1 MTFGAWRPVPANLWA
16 MQAVVPPG
24 TNDTRAL
31 QPVVPIGGGT
41 PVAPT
46 TGGSAPVTFPVGVPM
61 PAGVPVQGGPP
72 PAPGSPPRPVT
83 PEGRFSP
90 LPAGVIPAGQPSQT
104 TPAAPTS
111 GPPSNPS
118 PSTPVSVQRPQPC
131 QLTLRLART
140 ELPPAGGEF
149 AVSAV
154 RDPANCP
161 APIAVSAPWLAT
173 VNPSELS
180 FVAEP
185 NATGSSRDT
194 LIVIGGR
201 QFYIRQSAAPQV
213 GLAAVPGRLVF
224 GIDQKGKTE
233 TKTLTAWAEQTP
245 GSFVAKPQH
254 PWLVITPKRGKEHR
268 QSYEIT
274 VRPDAALPPGRHDTQ
289 IELSTADA
297 PQRIL
302 TIPVVVEVTRPN

>member
-1 MTFGAWRPVPANLWA
+1 

-31 QPVVPIGGGT
+31 QPVIPIGGGA

-46 TGGSAPVTFPVGVPM
+46 TGSSAPVTFPVGVPM
-61 PAGVPVQGGPP
+61 PAGVPAQGGPP
-72 PAPGSPPRPVT
+72 PAPGSSPRPVT

-90 LPAGVIPAGQPSQT
+90 LPAGVVPAGQPAQGA
-104 TPAAPTS
+104 PAAPAP
-111 GPPSNPS
+111 GPAPSPS
-118 PSTPVSVQRPQPC
+118 PSTPVSVQKPQTC
-131 QLTLRLART
+131 QVTLRLART
-140 ELPPAGGEF
+140 ELPSAGGEF
-149 AVSAV
+149 TVSAV

-161 APIAVSAPWLAT
+161 ASIAVSAPWLAT
-173 VNPSELS
+173 LDPSELS

-201 QFYIRQSAAPQV
+201 QFYVRQSAPPQV

-224 GIDQKGKTE
+224 GINRKGE
-233 TKTLTAWAEQTP
+233 SDTKTLTAWTEQP
-245 GSFVAKPQH
+245 SGSFVAKPQH

-268 QSYEIT
+268 QSYDIS
-274 VRPDAALPPGRHDTQ
+274 VRPDAGLPPGRHDTQ
-289 IELSTADA
+289 IELSTAGA
-297 PQRIL
+297 PERTL